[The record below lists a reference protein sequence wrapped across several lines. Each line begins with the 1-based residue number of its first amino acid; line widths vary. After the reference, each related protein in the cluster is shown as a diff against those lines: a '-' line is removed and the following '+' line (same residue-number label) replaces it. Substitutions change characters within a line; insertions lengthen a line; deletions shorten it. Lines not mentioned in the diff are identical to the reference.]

1 MTLTLNI
8 RRGRVA
14 ALAAAAALTLAACG
28 GGSGGNDA
36 AQSTSTGGATTPATL
51 MLNWYPYGEHAPFYY
66 GLQQGIFAKHGI
78 DLTVDAGQGST
89 KTVQAI
95 GSAQADF
102 GWADTPAVLSNID
115 KGVKVK
121 SAGVFLQTT
130 PSAVQ
135 VFADSGIEEP
145 KDLVGRTIAVSAGD
159 APTTTFP
166 IYLDK
171 VGVAENEVTQQSL
184 DSAGKMAAMLSG
196 RVDGLIG
203 FAHDQGPTIAD
214 KSGREVRYLR
224 YSDAGLNFY
233 SNGLIVNTSTIADDP
248 ELVQSMVDATSEAY
262 AAAAADPEAA
272 VDAMAGKDPQM
283 PPREVLLQQWQQTIP
298 LLSTPATANQVPGYN
313 AKEDWTATITTLT
326 DAGLLK
332 TAKDPAEYWDSSFA
346 PRAEQ

>member
-1 MTLTLNI
+1 MTSF
-8 RRGRVA
+8 RRRAAVA
-14 ALAAAAALTLAACG
+14 AVTTVAAFGLAACG
-28 GGSGGNDA
+28 GGESSQNADGAGE
-36 AQSTSTGGATTPATL
+36 STTL

-66 GLQQGIFAKHGI
+66 GVQEGIFAKHGI
-78 DLTVDAGQGST
+78 DLQIDAGQGST
-89 KTVQAI
+89 KTVQAV
-95 GSAQADF
+95 GSSQADF

-115 KGVKVK
+115 KGVAVK
-121 SAGVFLQTT
+121 STGVFLQTT

-135 VFADSGIEEP
+135 VFADSGINTP
-145 KDLVGRTIAVSAGD
+145 QDLAGRTIAVSAGD

-171 VGVAENEVTQQSL
+171 VGVPSDQVTQQSL
-184 DSAGKMAAMLSG
+184 DAAGKMAAMLSG

-214 KSGREVRYLR
+214 KSGKEVRYLR

-233 SNGLIVNTSTIADDP
+233 SNGLIANESTIADNP

-262 AAAAADPEAA
+262 AAAAQNPEAA

-298 LLSTPATANQVPGYN
+298 LLHTPATADQAPGSN
-313 AKEDWTATITTLT
+313 SMQDWTTTITTLT
-326 DAGLLK
+326 DAGLLE

-346 PRAEQ
+346 PKAEQ

>member
-1 MTLTLNI
+1 MMFT
-8 RRGRVA
+8 RRRA
-14 ALAAAAALTLAACG
+14 AAVAAAAAAMLTLSACG
-28 GGSGGNDA
+28 GSSTENNSAAEGSTA
-36 AQSTSTGGATTPATL
+36 PATL

-66 GLQQGIFAKHGI
+66 GVQEGIFAKHGI

-89 KTVQAI
+89 KTVQAV
-95 GSAQADF
+95 GSGQADF

-135 VFADSGIEEP
+135 VFADSGIENP
-145 KDLVGRTIAVSAGD
+145 QDLVGRTIAVSAGD

-166 IYLDK
+166 IYLNK
-171 VGVAENEVTQQSL
+171 VGVPEDQVTQQSL
-184 DSAGKMAAMLSG
+184 DAAGKMAAMLSG

-203 FAHDQGPTIAD
+203 FAHDQGPTIAN

-233 SNGLIVNTSTIADDP
+233 SNGLIVNTSTIADNS

-262 AAAAADPEAA
+262 AAAVDNPEAA
-272 VDAMAGKDPQM
+272 VDAMVGKDPQM

-298 LLSTPATANQVPGYN
+298 LLSTPATANQVPGAN
-313 AKEDWTATITTLT
+313 AEEDWKTTIATLSE
-326 DAGLLK
+326 AGLLES
-332 TAKDPAEYWDSSFA
+332 AKEPAEYWDSSFA
-346 PRAEQ
+346 PEGQQ

>member
-1 MTLTLNI
+1 MTSI
-8 RRGRVA
+8 RRRATV
-14 ALAAAAALTLAACG
+14 AAAATTAMLTLAACG
-28 GGSGGNDA
+28 GSGGGEGE
-36 AQSTSTGGATTPATL
+36 TSTAAEGAQNAANL

-66 GLQQGIFAKHGI
+66 GVQEGIFAKHGI
-78 DLTVDAGQGST
+78 DLTIDAGQGST

-95 GSAQADF
+95 GSQQADF

-115 KGVKVK
+115 KGVEVK

-135 VFADSGIEEP
+135 VFADSGINTP
-145 KDLVGRTIAVSAGD
+145 QDLAGRTIAVSAGD

-171 VGVAENEVTQQSL
+171 VGVPQDQVTQQSL
-184 DSAGKMAAMLSG
+184 DAAGKMAAMLSG

-203 FAHDQGPTIAD
+203 FAHDQGPTIAN
-214 KSGREVRYLR
+214 KSGREVRYLK

-233 SNGLIVNTSTIADDP
+233 SNGLIANQATIADNP
-248 ELVQSMVDATSEAY
+248 ELVQSMVDATSEAF
-262 AAAAADPEAA
+262 AAAAENPEAA

-298 LLSTPATANQVPGYN
+298 LLSTPATADQAPGTN
-313 AKEDWTATITTLT
+313 AKEDWTTTISTLAE
-326 DAGLLK
+326 AGLLES
-332 TAKDPAEYWDSSFA
+332 AKDPSEYWDSSFTPQA
-346 PRAEQ
+346 GQ